1 MDKEKELDE
10 EKELAEEKENADT
23 NADTNADNPDNI
35 ENTSIDTDND
45 QVEGNVVSGKIEP
58 VSIENEMQTSY
69 LDYSM
74 SVIIGRAIPDIRD
87 GLKPV
92 HRRTLFSMHQTGT
105 HYNQPYKK
113 SARIVGDVIGKYHPH
128 GDSAVYDTLVRMAQ
142 DFSLRYPLVDGQGNF
157 GSIDG
162 DPPAAMRYTEV
173 RLAKISN
180 QLLTDIEKNTVDFQ
194 PNYDGSLSEPVI
206 FPSLLPMLLL
216 NGSSG
221 IAVGMATSVP
231 PHNLKELIAAF
242 IYFVDNREASISELV
257 DILKGPDFPTGGY
270 IYGKDSLRRA
280 YETGRG
286 TILVRSKYH
295 VETDKKGKEKI
306 VITEIPYQVNK
317 SKILETIAHYV
328 RLKKMPGISDLRD
341 ESDREGM
348 RIVIELKRD
357 EIPEVVVNS
366 LFKFTQLQTTFSIN
380 LLAIANNQP
389 KQFNLKEYFNHF
401 LGHRKEIIRRRSLFD
416 LDKAEKRAHIIEGLK
431 IALQHL
437 DLVIKII
444 RSSANRAEAKTN
456 LMAQLPLTAIQ
467 TDAILDMQLYRLTG
481 LEIDKLQA
489 EYEELLMLIN
499 YLKELLASERMI
511 LGVIKEEL
519 QNVSQQFGD
528 VRRTTIIEDEL
539 HDIDKEDLIK
549 DEDFIILFTQ
559 KGYINRT
566 TLSTYKTQNRGTTG
580 RKGLSLKDEDLIS
593 RVFVASAHD
602 YILVFTEK
610 GRMFWKKVY
619 DIPEGEAG
627 SRGKPI
633 NRLIGITEDEK
644 ICSIINVKEFSAD
657 KYIMLFS
664 RQGYVKKTSL
674 SEFSRPRTNGI
685 IAADVRDGDLLF
697 EAQITDGENEI
708 IMGTSLGKAIKFNE
722 RDVREIGRTG
732 RGVIGIRLDKGD
744 FVVGADIITK
754 DSKCI
759 LTVTE
764 NGIGKKSELSLY
776 RLQGRG
782 GKGLINIKI
791 NERLGKVI
799 GLVTLDDDSEIIL
812 SSQQGK
818 LIKQS
823 SSKLRAQGRATQG
836 VKIINLKEDDKLV
849 SLEKVRAQNGNE
861 DPQNG
866 NGESQIQNGES
877 QDGNDDP
884 QNENEDL
891 QDENDDPSFDID
903 ETMTEEE
910 EQ

>member
-1 MDKEKELDE
+1 MDKEKEFDE
-10 EKELAEEKENADT
+10 TDQDPGDEIEIT
-23 NADTNADNPDNI
+23 
-35 ENTSIDTDND
+35 ENTGADSDHDEAIKFP
-45 QVEGNVVSGKIEP
+45 GKIEP

-128 GDSAVYDTLVRMAQ
+128 GDAAVYDTLVRMAQ
-142 DFSLRYPLVDGQGNF
+142 DFSLRYTLVDGQGNF

-173 RLAKISN
+173 RLAKIAN
-180 QLLTDIEKNTVDFQ
+180 QLLTDIDKNTVDYQ
-194 PNYDGSLSEPVI
+194 PNYDGSLEEPVI

-257 DILKGPDFPTGGY
+257 DILKGPDFPTGGF
-270 IYGKDSLRRA
+270 IYGQDSLLRA

-286 TILVRSKYH
+286 TIIVRAKYH
-295 VETDKKGKEKI
+295 IETDKKGREKI
-306 VITEIPYQVNK
+306 IIDEIPYQVNK

-328 RLKKMPGISDLRD
+328 KIKKITAVSDLRD
-341 ESDREGM
+341 ESDRDGM
-348 RIVIELKRD
+348 RIAIELKRD

-366 LFKFTQLQTTFSIN
+366 LFKYTQLQTTFSIN

-431 IALQHL
+431 IALQNL

-444 RSSANRAEAKTN
+444 RGSQNRADAKIN
-456 LMAQLPLTAIQ
+456 LMSQLPLTAVQ

-481 LEIDKLQA
+481 LEIDKLEA
-489 EYEELLMLIN
+489 EYAELLKLIN

-519 QNVSQQFGD
+519 QSVSQQFGD
-528 VRRTTIIEDEL
+528 ERRTVIIQEEL
-539 HDIDKEDLIK
+539 NDIDKEDLIK
-549 DEDFIILFTQ
+549 DEDFVILFTQ

-580 RKGLSLKDEDLIS
+580 RKGLSLKDEDVIS

-610 GRMFWKKVY
+610 GRMFWEKVY
-619 DIPEGEAG
+619 DIPEGEPA

-633 NRLIGITEDEK
+633 SRLIGITEDEK
-644 ICSIINVKEFSAD
+644 ICSVIKVKEFAAD

-664 RQGYVKKTSL
+664 RQGYVKKTAL
-674 SEFSRPRTNGI
+674 SAFSRPRANGI
-685 IAADVRDGDLLF
+685 IAADVREGDSLI
-697 EAQITDGENEI
+697 EAQITSGENEI
-708 IMGTSLGKAIKFNE
+708 ILGTSLGKAIKFDE
-722 RDVREIGRTG
+722 HDVREIGRTA
-732 RGVIGIRLDKGD
+732 RGVIGIRLGKGD
-744 FVVGADIITK
+744 FVVGADFITPEHK
-754 DSKCI
+754 YI

-812 SSQQGK
+812 SSMQGK

-823 SSKLRAQGRATQG
+823 SSKIRAQGRATQG

-849 SLEKVRAQNGNE
+849 SLEKVRAQNGNGDQDDDRETDSIETIVE
-861 DPQNG
+861 DV
-866 NGESQIQNGES
+866 ELE
-877 QDGNDDP
+877 
-884 QNENEDL
+884 EVELEEVVEDEEV
-891 QDENDDPSFDID
+891 DEEID
-903 ETMTEEE
+903 EEEDK